1 MKDGAVMAQPSEQ
14 EPSADELERL
24 RRWQADALK
33 LLKDETCSP
42 ADWLKRR
49 DDLVHRARFGT

>member
-1 MKDGAVMAQPSEQ
+1 MTTTNETPLQ
-14 EPSADELERL
+14 ELERL

-42 ADWLKRR
+42 AHWLKRR
-49 DDLVHRARFGT
+49 DDLVHRARFGK